1 MVSVKQNFERMEGV
15 YDNASN
21 KRPLLLNVPS
31 NKRLLFCDF
40 FTKRLLLLDAPSNK
54 QPASRKAFI
63 QNKIL
68 KVAFLLKRNKI
79 LIEFSYFIK

>member
-15 YDNASN
+15 YENASN
-21 KRPLLLNVPS
+21 KRLLLLNVPS

-79 LIEFSYFIK
+79 LIEFSYFI

>member
-31 NKRLLFCDF
+31 NKRPLFCDF